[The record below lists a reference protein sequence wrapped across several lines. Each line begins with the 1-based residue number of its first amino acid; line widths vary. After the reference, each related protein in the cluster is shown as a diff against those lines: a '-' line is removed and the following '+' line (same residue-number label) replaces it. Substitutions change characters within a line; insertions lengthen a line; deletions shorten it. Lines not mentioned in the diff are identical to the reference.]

1 VSEAEELPLV
11 ARLSPGSPE
20 WAARLNELRDL
31 KPTPRRAAVFRL
43 AAAVRE
49 IIDRMVH
56 VDATVEEIEDAAL
69 LAEQLRDLLRTH
81 GARSIY
87 ESFAEAANAGEPMG
101 FFDHS
106 PILGQANPLAPP
118 VTLSREDDRIV
129 GRVTFGAAYEGPPGC
144 VHGGYI
150 AAAFDEVLGAAQS
163 LGGDP
168 GMTGRLT
175 IHYRSPT
182 PLHEE
187 VRFEGLL
194 ESVRGRKILT
204 KGTLHHGDRLCAEA
218 EGLFVTVNME
228 RFAEMLR
235 AKEERAAGSG

>member
-1 VSEAEELPLV
+1 MSEAEELPLV

-81 GARSIY
+81 SARSIY

-150 AAAFDEVLGAAQS
+150 AAAFDEVLGATQS
-163 LGGDP
+163 LSGSG
-168 GMTGRLT
+168 GMTAYL
-175 IHYRSPT
+175 HVDYRSPT
-182 PLHEE
+182 PLHADL
-187 VRFEGLL
+187 RFEGELTRT
-194 ESVRGRKILT
+194 EGRKIYTVGRLF
-204 KGTLHHGDRLCAEA
+204 HGDTLCAEA
-218 EGLFVTVNME
+218 EAMFVTVD
-228 RFAEMLR
+228 FAAFAALR
-235 AKEERAAGSG
+235 RPASE